1 MNLIHI
7 IPLFLASSLT
17 TSKVVLSFDSQNQYS
32 LNPSSSGY
40 LPSEIRAF
48 VQGNPELAALS
59 KDTDKDP
66 IEFLK
71 FSEISVEDVKHF
83 HNKFL
88 LSLSNEQ
95 LSTIVLRLNEMTF
108 ENLSSATVL
117 GQLEKLRVKL
127 FSMVFQSRLEI
138 SLSPILFNGLA
149 KFLDIDGWQYLE
161 ADLGDGG
168 DKVKLPPFTLQPL
181 NDKDVSYLF
190 LPSLEGMMDNDDY
203 SNDDG
208 SSSSSS
214 SRPSPPQKKMS
225 YSETMCLF
233 KRSSIKMLDIMLE
246 RLDDYRKKEK
256 YAKSMILSM
265 SEFEL
270 FQSVLGDRKG
280 DF

>member
-17 TSKVVLSFDSQNQYS
+17 TSKVVLKFDSQNQYS

-48 VQGNPELAALS
+48 VQGAPELFVLS
-59 KDTDKDP
+59 KDINKDP
-66 IEFLK
+66 IEFLN
-71 FSEISVEDVKHF
+71 FSEIEVEDVKHF

-95 LSTIVLRLNEMTF
+95 LSTIVLRLNEMTS
-108 ENLSSATVL
+108 ENLSSTTVL

-127 FSMVFQSRLEI
+127 FSMVFQSRLES
-138 SLSPILFNGLA
+138 SLSPILFNELA

-161 ADLGDGG
+161 ADFGDDG
-168 DKVKLPPFTLQPL
+168 DDKLQLPPFTLQPL

-190 LPSLEGMMDNDDY
+190 LPSLEGMMD
-203 SNDDG
+203 SDDG
-208 SSSSSS
+208 DDGSSSS
-214 SRPSPPQKKMS
+214 SRPSPPKKKMS

-233 KRSSIKMLDIMLE
+233 KRSSIKMLSIMLE
-246 RLDDYRKKEK
+246 RLADHKEKKK
-256 YAKSMILSM
+256 YAKSMILKM
-265 SEFEL
+265 SEIEL
-270 FQSVLGDRKG
+270 FQSVLGDRKR